1 MKNIENLYFSSRWQG
16 VTTVWLVSHMLL
28 TVVAGDI
35 AYKINYAVVCVH
47 MRLTANRILNDY
59 LKIERLMPNKLT
71 YCRWVNRNKVSSNKE
86 SMLYMI
92 SKWLPKLVQLATHA
106 VWF

>member
-1 MKNIENLYFSSRWQG
+1 M
-16 VTTVWLVSHMLL
+16 WLVSHILL

-35 AYKINYAVVCVH
+35 AYKINFTVVYVH

-59 LKIERLMPNKLT
+59 LKIERLIPDKLT
-71 YCRWVNRNKVSSNKE
+71 YCSWVNRNKFLSNKK

-92 SKWLPKLVQLATHA
+92 NEWLPKLVQLTTHA